1 MWGSVPETNSNH
13 QQFQTPFF
21 MAPDIIQA
29 AMNHAD
35 PNTMRARARQATE
48 ILKTQLLRTGAIEPL
63 VALYFDDHIE
73 QVEFQDPSILEH
85 FDVRTAR
92 SFDYLRTL
100 ARINKP
106 QAALITLDVR
116 MGPFESEDREVVADT
131 TAIFVMF
138 DSPLLTIQAIAPYTR
153 SNGRI
158 TVSKAHFSEM
168 PGDENASPCQMLRVF
183 SEAAVGVY

>member
-1 MWGSVPETNSNH
+1 
-13 QQFQTPFF
+13 
-21 MAPDIIQA
+21 
-29 AMNHAD
+29 MNHSD
-35 PNTMRARARQATE
+35 PETMRARARQAIDFLTQ
-48 ILKTQLLRTGAIEPL
+48 QLLRTGTIEPL
-63 VALYFDDHIE
+63 VAFYFADHIE
-73 QVEFQDPSILEH
+73 QIQFEDPSILEH

-116 MGPFESEDREVVADT
+116 MARLESDEREAIADT

-168 PGDENASPCQMLRVF
+168 PGDDNAAPCPLLRIF
-183 SEAAVGVY
+183 SDAPVAVC

>member
-1 MWGSVPETNSNH
+1 
-13 QQFQTPFF
+13 
-21 MAPDIIQA
+21 
-29 AMNHAD
+29 MNHAD
-35 PNTMRARARQATE
+35 PDTMRARARQAVDF
-48 ILKTQLLRTGAIEPL
+48 LKQQLLRTGTIEPL
-63 VALYFDDHIE
+63 VAFYFSDHIE
-73 QVEFQDPSILEH
+73 QVQFEDPSILEH

-100 ARINKP
+100 ARVNKP

-116 MGPFESEDREVVADT
+116 MAPFGSEDREVVADT

-158 TVSKAHFSEM
+158 TVSKVQFSEM
-168 PGDENASPCQMLRVF
+168 PGDDNAVPCPLLRIF
-183 SEAAVGVY
+183 SDAPVAVC

>member
-1 MWGSVPETNSNH
+1 
-13 QQFQTPFF
+13 
-21 MAPDIIQA
+21 
-29 AMNHAD
+29 MNHSD
-35 PNTMRARARQATE
+35 PETMRARARQAIDFLTQ
-48 ILKTQLLRTGAIEPL
+48 QLLRTGTIEPL
-63 VALYFDDHIE
+63 VAFYFADHIE
-73 QVEFQDPSILEH
+73 QIQFEDPSILEH

-106 QAALITLDVR
+106 QAALITLYVR
-116 MGPFESEDREVVADT
+116 MARLESDEREAIADT

-158 TVSKAHFSEM
+158 TVSKVHFSEM
-168 PGDENASPCQMLRVF
+168 PGDDNAAPCPLLRIF
-183 SEAAVGVY
+183 SDAPVAVC

>member
-1 MWGSVPETNSNH
+1 
-13 QQFQTPFF
+13 
-21 MAPDIIQA
+21 
-29 AMNHAD
+29 MNHAD
-35 PNTMRARARQATE
+35 PDTMRARARQAVDF
-48 ILKTQLLRTGAIEPL
+48 LKQQLLRTGTIEPL
-63 VALYFDDHIE
+63 VAFYFSDHIE
-73 QVEFQDPSILEH
+73 QVQFEDPSILEH
-85 FDVRTAR
+85 FDARTAR

-116 MGPFESEDREVVADT
+116 MAPFESEDREVVAHT
-131 TAIFVMF
+131 SAIFVMF

-168 PGDENASPCQMLRVF
+168 HGDDNAAPCPLLRIF
-183 SEAAVGVY
+183 SDAPVAVC

>member
-1 MWGSVPETNSNH
+1 
-13 QQFQTPFF
+13 
-21 MAPDIIQA
+21 
-29 AMNHAD
+29 MNHAD
-35 PNTMRARARQATE
+35 PETMRARARQAVDF
-48 ILKTQLLRTGAIEPL
+48 LKQQLLRTGTIEPL
-63 VALYFDDHIE
+63 VAFYFADHIE
-73 QVEFQDPSILEH
+73 QIQFEDPSILEH

-92 SFDYLRTL
+92 SFEYLRTL

-116 MGPFESEDREVVADT
+116 MGRFESEDREVVADT

-158 TVSKAHFSEM
+158 TVSNVHFSEM
-168 PGDENASPCQMLRVF
+168 PGDDNAAPCPLFRIF
-183 SEAAVGVY
+183 SDAPVTVC

>member
-1 MWGSVPETNSNH
+1 MV
-13 QQFQTPFF
+13 F
-21 MAPDIIQA
+21 
-29 AMNHAD
+29 
-35 PNTMRARARQATE
+35 
-48 ILKTQLLRTGAIEPL
+48 
-63 VALYFDDHIE
+63 YFADHIE
-73 QVEFQDPSILEH
+73 QVQFEDPSILEH

-92 SFDYLRTL
+92 SFEYLRTL

-138 DSPLLTIQAIAPYTR
+138 DSPLLTIQAIAPYTH

-158 TVSKAHFSEM
+158 TMSKVHFSEM
-168 PGDENASPCQMLRVF
+168 PGDDNAAPCPLLRIF
-183 SEAAVGVY
+183 SDAPVAVC

>member
-1 MWGSVPETNSNH
+1 
-13 QQFQTPFF
+13 
-21 MAPDIIQA
+21 
-29 AMNHAD
+29 MNHAD
-35 PNTMRARARQATE
+35 PETMRARARQAVDF
-48 ILKTQLLRTGAIEPL
+48 LKQQLVRTGTIEPL
-63 VALYFDDHIE
+63 VAFYFSDHIE
-73 QVEFQDPSILEH
+73 QVQFEDPSILEH
-85 FDVRTAR
+85 FDVRIAR

-106 QAALITLDVR
+106 LAALITLDVR

-158 TVSKAHFSEM
+158 TVSKVQFSEM
-168 PGDENASPCQMLRVF
+168 PGDDNAAPCPLLRMF
-183 SEAAVGVY
+183 SDAPVAVC